1 MLPLIVL
8 IFLLLLEIIQYCV
21 FPYQQG
27 CQNRSTGR
35 RRTSTTV
42 QGETIQR
49 NSSRSVPLDIMSKIT
64 SKNLHYDD
72 SLPPFLAR
80 LRANNN
86 AGDGRHEYTVARPK
100 KARTAE
106 DEAEDEPVY
115 FDEGSGETLTKSE
128 WEAREAG
135 SENQGEGKDGEKAE
149 AGEESA
155 AKGDAGKESKEEDEF
170 HGRRDRSRKLPKLY
184 ARWRGDF
191 AEIPFSPRTGRS
203 RPESCRSSF
212 VCFRS
217 CSSQGCCCLWSCRLV
232 RRSG

>member
-1 MLPLIVL
+1 
-8 IFLLLLEIIQYCV
+8 
-21 FPYQQG
+21 
-27 CQNRSTGR
+27 
-35 RRTSTTV
+35 
-42 QGETIQR
+42 
-49 NSSRSVPLDIMSKIT
+49 MSKIT

-155 AKGDAGKESKEEDEF
+155 AKGDAGKESKEKVAAIGASKKRKAGKVVGGEEDDEVPVAKAPADKKAPSQPEKKSEK
-170 HGRRDRSRKLPKLY
+170 GKSAKKGKKIKLSF
-184 ARWRGDF
+184 GDD
-191 AEIPFSPRTGRS
+191 E
-203 RPESCRSSF
+203 
-212 VCFRS
+212 
-217 CSSQGCCCLWSCRLV
+217 
-232 RRSG
+232 

>member
-1 MLPLIVL
+1 
-8 IFLLLLEIIQYCV
+8 
-21 FPYQQG
+21 
-27 CQNRSTGR
+27 
-35 RRTSTTV
+35 
-42 QGETIQR
+42 
-49 NSSRSVPLDIMSKIT
+49 MSKIT

-135 SENQGEGKDGEKAE
+135 EEEGKDGDKAE
-149 AGEESA
+149 GGKETPV
-155 AKGDAGKESKEEDEF
+155 KGDEGKESKEKVAAIGASKKRKAGKVVGGEGEDEAPVAKVP
-170 HGRRDRSRKLPKLY
+170 GKSAKKGKKIKLSF
-184 ARWRGDF
+184 GDD
-191 AEIPFSPRTGRS
+191 E
-203 RPESCRSSF
+203 
-212 VCFRS
+212 
-217 CSSQGCCCLWSCRLV
+217 
-232 RRSG
+232 